1 MGLCLVWCS
10 FYRGKSVG
18 GGQYAESDFGRRG
31 LFLSVEHPRDFRTE
45 KEGRERV
52 VSDEP
57 KAQGRI

>member
-10 FYRGKSVG
+10 FYRGKSAG

-31 LFLSVEHPRDFRTE
+31 LFLPVEHPRDLRT
-45 KEGRERV
+45 KTEGRERV